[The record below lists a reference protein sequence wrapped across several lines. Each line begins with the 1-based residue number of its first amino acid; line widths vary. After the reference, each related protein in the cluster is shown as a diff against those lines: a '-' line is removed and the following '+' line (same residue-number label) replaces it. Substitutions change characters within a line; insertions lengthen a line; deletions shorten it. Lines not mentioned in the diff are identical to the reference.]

1 LLSVLP
7 VRHKFVRG
15 FGLNKSVLIV
25 DEVHAYDAYMYGLLG
40 EVLKSQRACG
50 GSAILLSATLSTPL
64 RDKLLAAWG
73 SHAAHE
79 GDAPYPR
86 SGTLPATP
94 PHR

>member
-1 LLSVLP
+1 VLP

-64 RDKLLAAWG
+64 ALGNAL
-73 SHAAHE
+73 HAAARQAA
-79 GDAPYPR
+79 GGVGFARDA
-86 SGTLPATP
+86 
-94 PHR
+94 